1 MWDSPD
7 DQVDDA
13 EVKDL
18 FVGVVVGDLLLF
30 FLDLPHQLFSLL
42 NRDDT
47 QRSSVRE
54 VMLSCYCRGS
64 ILGFAALSHTPF
76 YSQTQQRLKAP
87 PKKAI
92 HPGQWSSS
100 LDESITQGPDQ
111 TPSGERL
118 ELAV

>member
-18 FVGVVVGDLLLF
+18 FVGVVVRDLLLF

-64 ILGFAALSHTPF
+64 ILGFAALSHTFPF
-76 YSQTQQRLKAP
+76 YSQTQQRLPSKN
-87 PKKAI
+87 
-92 HPGQWSSS
+92 HPSWTV
-100 LDESITQGPDQ
+100 E
-111 TPSGERL
+111 L
-118 ELAV
+118 EFG

>member
-64 ILGFAALSHTPF
+64 ILGFAALSHLSFLLSDT
-76 YSQTQQRLKAP
+76 TKAP
-87 PKKAI
+87 PKISSILDSGARVWMKVSHRDLIRLPA
-92 HPGQWSSS
+92 GKGWS
-100 LDESITQGPDQ
+100 
-111 TPSGERL
+111 
-118 ELAV
+118 

>member
-64 ILGFAALSHTPF
+64 ILGFAALSHLSFLLSDT
-76 YSQTQQRLKAP
+76 TKAP